1 MTLSRVRGDPAGDA
15 VGIVHRSE
23 ADRRLGPG
31 ARHEPPQHVPARG
44 SAPAA
49 AAVSRD
55 GTMLWVAAGRMLQGL
70 DIASE
75 RSVGPRRLSGPVS
88 ALTFG
93 RDGRLYAVGSSGVS
107 ALDPET
113 GLPLAA

>member
-1 MTLSRVRGDPAGDA
+1 MRDLGNVRSLSLA
-15 VGIVHRSE
+15 
-23 ADRRLGPG
+23 
-31 ARHEPPQHVPARG
+31 ARG
-44 SAPAA
+44 SGPGDRGRP
-49 AAVSRD
+49 RD
-55 GTMLWVAAGRMLQGL
+55 GTMLWVAAGRTLQGL

-75 RSVGPRRLSGPVS
+75 HSAGPRRLSGPVS